1 MVVTMSSR
9 MKRFVLFCLFAVVFS
24 FQVVAQPKEQHH
36 MDQPQDKEITC
47 DNKLGAWIW
56 YLKMTKFKTYEALA
70 DTLASLGIKR
80 IYIKLADGKIDSV
93 KWPELSDPNVPK
105 IFEERGIEAWGWS
118 YNYPGNE
125 SQQAKT
131 LYHAAKAGYK
141 GFVVDVEVQFNRK
154 PAAASKLFYAFDKA
168 RDKAAA
174 EHKIDP
180 NFKLYCTTWGNP
192 RTHGFPIATINQYVD
207 GFMSQTYVENWGNEH
222 LFDIEGTIDASNK
235 EYKALGATK
244 PVHHIVSTEKGI
256 MSSDEVNRFLSYAGD
271 ESSVWPVPGVN
282 TSLLLWH
289 TWNKIDW
296 DYNYC
301 QTNRDEYVANM
312 QPKVKVYG
320 KKNEIVVEE
329 PVNAIQ
335 ILNNSGHIV
344 AEILNPSTNIDIS
357 SLLKGRYVMNVITNT
372 GNTFLKHLVKR

>member
-1 MVVTMSSR
+1 MEKTMSSS
-9 MKRFVLFCLFAVVFS
+9 MKRVVLFFLFAIGLNIGIN
-24 FQVVAQPKEQHH
+24 AQQQHFT
-36 MDQPQDKEITC
+36 TC

-56 YLKMTKFKTYEALA
+56 YLKLTKFKSYESLA

-80 IYIKLADGKIDSV
+80 IYIKLADGQIDSA
-93 KWPELSDPNVPK
+93 KWPELKDPNVPQ
-105 IFEERGIEAWGWS
+105 IFADRGIEAWGWS

-125 SQQAKT
+125 YQQAKT

-141 GFVVDVEVQFNRK
+141 GFVVDIEVQFNRK

-168 RDKAAA
+168 RDKAKA
-174 EHKIDP
+174 ENLIGDD
-180 NFKLYCTTWGNP
+180 FKLYCTTWGNP

-222 LFDIEGTIDASNK
+222 LFDIEGTIDAATK
-235 EYKALGATK
+235 EYKSLGATK

-256 MSSDEVNRFLSYAGD
+256 MSTDEINRFLSYAGG

-296 DYNYC
+296 DYDFC
-301 QTNRDEYVANM
+301 HTNRDEYVANM
-312 QPKVKVYG
+312 EPKVKVYG
-320 KKNEIVVEE
+320 KKNEIIVEE
-329 PVNAIQ
+329 PVSSIQ
-335 ILNNSGHIV
+335 ILNNAGHIV
-344 AEILNPSTNIDIS
+344 AEIINPSTNIDIS
-357 SLLKGRYVMNVITNT
+357 SLLRGRYVMNVITNS